1 MLLPYITI
9 KFMDGHEENYDH
21 IFEVKKAEDLVTK
34 IGLVNAIL
42 KNYSNVEC
50 IYYKGIRIWTN

>member
-1 MLLPYITI
+1 
-9 KFMDGHEENYDH
+9 MDGHEENYDH